1 MWWKQNEE
9 KPLNIPTDILLSCL
23 IPSCWMPSGAAS
35 FLGIIPKMLEFVNL
49 FNNYCSEFLY
59 SFCQINPPFLFL
71 WSVSCFPFELW
82 CQNFTFFFTCCNECL
97 RGNNDYH
104 LSYVHLSLFSCLFFI
119 SFVETCWKCAP
130 PSTLLLPFL
139 QSDFLLLIALVV
151 LAAPLQQF
159 SLLSPLHLEEI
170 MFPDKE
176 EWGCNSLQVDLG
188 TSRFILILIIL
199 FGNRDQTGKQGGK

>member
-1 MWWKQNEE
+1 MRKNLKIFQQTFCY
-9 KPLNIPTDILLSCL
+9 LVSSLLAGCHQVLLHFLALSQR
-23 IPSCWMPSGAAS
+23 CWSLWIYSIIIALS
-35 FLGIIPKMLEFVNL
+35 FSTHSVKSIHHFFSYGL
-49 FNNYCSEFLY
+49 F
-59 SFCQINPPFLFL
+59 P
-71 WSVSCFPFELW
+71 VS
-82 CQNFTFFFTCCNECL
+82 
-97 RGNNDYH
+97 H
-104 LSYVHLSLFSCLFFI
+104 LSFDVKTLPFFLLVAMSVLGETMIITSVMFTSACFLVYFSSL
-119 SFVETCWKCAP
+119 VETCWKCAP
-130 PSTLLLPFL
+130 PSTLLFPFL

-151 LAAPLQQF
+151 LAALLQQF

>member
-1 MWWKQNEE
+1 MRKNLKIFQQTFCY
-9 KPLNIPTDILLSCL
+9 LVSSLLAGCHQVLLHFLALSQR
-23 IPSCWMPSGAAS
+23 CWSLWIYSIIIALS
-35 FLGIIPKMLEFVNL
+35 FSTHSVKSIHHFFSYGL
-49 FNNYCSEFLY
+49 FPVSHL
-59 SFCQINPPFLFL
+59 SFDVKTLL
-71 WSVSCFPFELW
+71 
-82 CQNFTFFFTCCNECL
+82 FFFTCCNECL

-130 PSTLLLPFL
+130 PSTLLFPFL
-139 QSDFLLLIALVV
+139 QSDFLLLISLVV
-151 LAAPLQQF
+151 LAALLQQF